1 MEIDA
6 LIEAE
11 RQKPQMVQFRNQL
24 SWVSGPWGIAQDM
37 ADELL
42 RTIDVSVLSEM
53 VRKQD
58 RHWKFRLLEHQPDL
72 SPNERA
78 SALNRYLKSCLLQV
92 LGPQE
97 EKRQQQEFP
106 NTIWDAEE
114 YHRLEATGAFNP
126 DNESW
131 DDDEDVVRHAP
142 TPPESMR
149 TSPSPHQ
156 QSSYVQTLPQVTS
169 IQGPPVDVEGT
180 RISSVPDVSVLEC
193 KLMHRLAY
201 QQTRRL
207 LE

>member
-11 RQKPQMVQFRNQL
+11 RQKPQMVQFRNHL

-42 RTIDVSVLSEM
+42 RTIDVSVWSEM

-58 RHWKFRLLEHQPDL
+58 RHWKFRFLEHQPDL
-72 SPNERA
+72 SP
-78 SALNRYLKSCLLQV
+78 
-92 LGPQE
+92 QE
-97 EKRQQQEFP
+97 GKRQQQEFP

-114 YHRLEATGAFNP
+114 YHHLEAAGAFNP

-156 QSSYVQTLPQVTS
+156 QSSTNS
-169 IQGPPVDVEGT
+169 IGEAERRRHWTTVAALSALIILV
-180 RISSVPDVSVLEC
+180 
-193 KLMHRLAY
+193 
-201 QQTRRL
+201 RL
-207 LE
+207 LGFIVASRGRLGR